1 MDATLY
7 LQFSSPAARQA
18 CLYYFD
24 PQTTLPFADE
34 VEEAEAR
41 LIEAVEQLP
50 CADAITLSGD
60 SAAYLDLQL
69 DEDEWEAELDGLREF
84 IRGFAPTQLYLY
96 VDTLNEYAA
105 VLRGR
110 PRRSGSRSISSV
122 TMRRSMTSC
131 MRWQIPRRAGTNAW
145 PMCWPSLANE
155 MTIRTKGDT
164 CFSTRSAARQLLCPE
179 PRHPVSHLR

>member
-1 MDATLY
+1 MDASLY
-7 LQFSSPAARQA
+7 LQFSSPAARQT

-105 VLRGR
+105 VLRATKKKWKPLYIFGDDE
-110 PRRSGSRSISSV
+110 
-122 TMRRSMTSC
+122 
-131 MRWQIPRRAGTNAW
+131 ALDDELYA
-145 PMCWPSLANE
+145 LANTQE
-155 MTIRTKGDT
+155 GWHRRLAHVLAK
-164 CFSTRSAARQLLCPE
+164 FS
-179 PRHPVSHLR
+179 